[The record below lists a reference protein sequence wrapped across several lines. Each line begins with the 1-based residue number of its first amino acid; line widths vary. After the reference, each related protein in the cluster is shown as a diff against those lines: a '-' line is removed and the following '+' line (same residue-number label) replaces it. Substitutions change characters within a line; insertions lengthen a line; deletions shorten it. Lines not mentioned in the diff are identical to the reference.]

1 MEERAKKVAQEAEMK
16 AKNAARLQQDLQA
29 AKRRQQEEMT
39 KLQQKLAT
47 PPSIHVAEGAT
58 DDQEEGQVSGTT
70 DLSLEGVA
78 MVGSEMDRVHIAE
91 KNKAMAAKLKVTGVQ
106 GEHSW

>member
-1 MEERAKKVAQEAEMK
+1 MK
-16 AKNAARLQQDLQA
+16 R
-29 AKRRQQEEMT
+29 
-39 KLQQKLAT
+39 LQQKLAT

-58 DDQEEGQVSGTT
+58 DDQEEGQISGTT

-91 KNKAMAAKLKVTGVQ
+91 KNKAMAAKLKVTDGRLGVAVIVECLLE
-106 GEHSW
+106 GDLCLCDLPLSVTNVRASRYS